1 MARTT
6 RIARRSTGG
15 TRPRGPLAT
24 VPAQMVVYNDM
35 EDATSTSGSDMIDSG
50 SDFGSDDSD
59 SEVSGDG
66 PVYELFCVGCSAM
79 VTQRGVRV
87 RLIADAAAEMYS
99 TDLVT
104 AGMEDRGRVRAHE
117 ACDCEIRDIFCACC
131 RRVLGYHVL
140 QPCLGCSEGGNNGH
154 YYMFVPG
161 NVIGYRR
168 ALPPVAPGW
177 STQWAR
183 WDSIG
188 AFEPRDARRSID
200 RAVFISEEEEVQEC
214 TCPICLDILEQP
226 LTLPCG
232 HTFCRVCTSRA
243 VDLQR
248 CWCVIASISTRCL
261 RAATHISTQIC
272 SRVACHAART
282 HGL

>member
-1 MARTT
+1 VA
-6 RIARRSTGG
+6 IRSTGG
-15 TRPRGPLAT
+15 RQPSNPLVDMPALRERGPDEM
-24 VPAQMVVYNDM
+24 Q
-35 EDATSTSGSDMIDSG
+35 EDSIMAGSGSDSG
-50 SDFGSDDSD
+50 SDFGSDDSSESAFD
-59 SEVSGDG
+59 SDGG
-66 PVYELFCVGCSAM
+66 PVYELFCAGCTAL
-79 VTQRGVRV
+79 VTRRGSRV

-117 ACDCEIRDIFCACC
+117 ACECEIRDIFCACC

-140 QPCLGCSEGGNNGH
+140 EPCLGCSEGGNNGH

-161 NVIGYRR
+161 NVLGQRR
-168 ALPPVAPGW
+168 ALPSIAPDW

-188 AFEPRDARRSID
+188 AFEARDVRRSID
-200 RAVFISEEEEVQEC
+200 RVVFISSEEEVQEC
-214 TCPICLDILEQP
+214 TCPVCLDILEQP
-226 LTLPCG
+226 VTLPCG
-232 HTFCRVCTSRA
+232 HTFCRVCASRA

-248 CWCVIASISTRCL
+248 CWCVGTHFLLAAVSLKLLTAASRGRRSDRG
-261 RAATHISTQIC
+261 
-272 SRVACHAART
+272 